1 MIVIG
6 HRGARGEAP
15 ENTLAGLEYA
25 RRLGVVAFEV
35 DIRLSADGQAVLL
48 HDETVDRTTDGSGR
62 AADLTVRE
70 LSELDARV
78 EFPDWPEK
86 VRVPT
91 LDEALSI
98 LHDAKLLHLEIKSD
112 SPERLEGLCQQVV
125 DLVRK
130 HSLAGRAAMLS
141 FEPVVLEIM
150 RRIAPEQPRA
160 LIGSY
165 DSEDFVQKAL
175 QLGCAGACMGFQST
189 TADIVKLA
197 RSSGLWVTVWTVN
210 DLDELGAVLDWD
222 IAGVATDV
230 PGKVISFLRRRG
242 CLTTGIQ
249 Q

>member
-70 LSELDARV
+70 LSELDARAN
-78 EFPDWPEK
+78 FSDWPEK
-86 VRVPT
+86 VGVPT
-91 LDEALSI
+91 LEEALSI

-112 SPERLEGLCQQVV
+112 SPERLEGLCQQVI

-130 HSLAGRAAMLS
+130 HSLADRTAMLS

-165 DSEDFVQKAL
+165 DSEDFVQRAL

-189 TADIVKLA
+189 TTDIVHLV

-210 DLDELGAVLDWD
+210 DLDELGALLDWD
-222 IAGVATDV
+222 TVGVATDV
-230 PGKVISFLRRRG
+230 PGKVIPFLRRRG
-242 CLTTGIQ
+242 CLTTELKP
-249 Q
+249 